1 MRAYQVFGRM
11 DDDEAA
17 RFLAV
22 LAEKAPAF
30 HVQALGAAAAAMRA
44 RPQFVLRQSPE
55 KRAAAVRRALARVA
69 ANDVAEELLAVYFL
83 DCRKDVLVEWL
94 DAVGLE
100 HDEGTLK
107 ADEPTGARREGPREG
122 RRHLPQ
128 RREARRRARR
138 PRRPRAPPARL
149 RRAARHRLARAR
161 EAARLERG
169 QTPVFGSA
177 PQGISKQRGLT
188 PL

>member
-11 DDDEAA
+11 DDAEAA

-22 LAEKAPAF
+22 LAEKAPAY

-44 RPQFVLRQSPE
+44 RPQFVLRQAPE

-83 DCRKDVLVEWL
+83 DCRKEVLVEWL

-100 HDEGTLK
+100 HAEGTLK
-107 ADEPTGARREGPREG
+107 AD
-122 RRHLPQ
+122 
-128 RREARRRARR
+128 
-138 PRRPRAPPARL
+138 APPQPAEGEL
-149 RRAARHRLARAR
+149 AKALDAFRAAAKADGEAGDRSDRELLLRAF
-161 EAARLERG
+161 AAQRAIDWPALEKRLEG
-169 QTPVFGSA
+169 
-177 PQGISKQRGLT
+177 
-188 PL
+188 

>member
-1 MRAYQVFGRM
+1 M
-11 DDDEAA
+11 DDEEAA

-44 RPQFVLRQSPE
+44 RPQFVLRQPPE

-100 HDEGTLK
+100 HEEGTLK
-107 ADEPTGARREGPREG
+107 ADEPPQPGEKALAKAVDAFRGAAKPDGEPGDRADRELLLRAFAA
-122 RRHLPQ
+122 Q
-128 RREARRRARR
+128 RAIDW
-138 PRRPRAPPARL
+138 PAL
-149 RRAARHRLARAR
+149 EQQLA
-161 EAARLERG
+161 
-169 QTPVFGSA
+169 
-177 PQGISKQRGLT
+177 
-188 PL
+188 